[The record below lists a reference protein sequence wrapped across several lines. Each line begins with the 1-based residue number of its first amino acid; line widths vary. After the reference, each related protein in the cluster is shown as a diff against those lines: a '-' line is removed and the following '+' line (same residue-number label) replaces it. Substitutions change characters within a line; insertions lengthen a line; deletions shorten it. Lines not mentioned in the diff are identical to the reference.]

1 MKKHIVAFCL
11 LVMLVLSGTV
21 MAAAPDAKIFSTEQD
36 LAIRWTDTM
45 FAQNKPADA
54 RAMMGAEAQK
64 AVDQDKIV
72 KLSAGIAK
80 ELGQYKSGRFV
91 SWTRYDQLDQMVYLM
106 SFEKQ
111 PAVFCVMLFS
121 KQGELENFSLN
132 PAKKSDAAQK
142 KATDKK

>member
-1 MKKHIVAFCL
+1 MKKHVVAFCL
-11 LVMLVLSGTV
+11 LVMLALSSTVL
-21 MAAAPDAKIFSTEQD
+21 AAAPDAKIFSTEQE
-36 LAIRWTDTM
+36 LAVRWTDTM
-45 FAQNKPADA
+45 FAQSKPVEA

-80 ELGQYKSGRFV
+80 DLGQYKSGRFV

-132 PAKKSDAAQK
+132 PAKKSDKDQK
-142 KATDKK
+142 NATDKK